1 MQLERSRA
9 KSFGQKAEMI
19 HASKVKRRES
29 QELLNDLMTSSI
41 RQEVILEKLKENEK
55 IIKCGE
61 EELEDLIAVRNAAII
76 KAVYQFTADVG
87 KRAMFIN
94 EGRIR
99 IRNML
104 SNYDYSDV
112 THFNEDL
119 QRLFA
124 DFSVYMERSSL

>member
-1 MQLERSRA
+1 MQLELSRA
-9 KSFGQKAEMI
+9 KSFDQKAKII

-29 QELLNDLMTSSI
+29 QELLHNLMTSGI
-41 RQEVILEKLKENEK
+41 RQEVILERLKENEK
-55 IIKCGE
+55 IIKRGE
-61 EELEDLIAVRNAAII
+61 EELKDLIAIRNSAII
-76 KAVYQFTADVG
+76 KAVYQFTADAG

-99 IRNML
+99 VRNML
-104 SNYDYSDV
+104 SDYDYSDV

-124 DFSVYMERSSL
+124 DFSVYMERS